1 MAFIVEEKNEV
12 ATFIVAIHVLLMRSK
27 TTKKKVLMSIL
38 INTDYQKLS
47 WLILMSILVIK
58 NKKNIDAYLTLE
70 F

>member
-1 MAFIVEEKNEV
+1 MAFIVEEKITNE
-12 ATFIVAIHVLLMRSK
+12 
-27 TTKKKVLMSIL
+27 
-38 INTDYQKLS
+38 NPGYQKLS

>member
-1 MAFIVEEKNEV
+1 MAFIVEEKITNENPGY
-12 ATFIVAIHVLLMRSK
+12 K
-27 TTKKKVLMSIL
+27 
-38 INTDYQKLS
+38 KLS

>member
-27 TTKKKVLMSIL
+27 TKKKKKGINEHL

-47 WLILMSILVIK
+47 WLILMSILVIN
-58 NKKNIDAYLTLE
+58 NKKKVLVLI
-70 F
+70 